1 MVYFEREAKV
11 SFAGFFGAEL
21 IMLCVISD
29 VMVGRMARPGVLGGQ
44 EPRQKFTEPP
54 PSALEFLKIFVHCR
68 HSRNLLV
75 MLLESAV
82 AF

>member
-1 MVYFEREAKV
+1 MY
-11 SFAGFFGAEL
+11 GFGNNQGWRDRG
-21 IMLCVISD
+21 C
-29 VMVGRMARPGVLGGQ
+29 LGGGGAGA
-44 EPRQKFTEPP
+44 PQKFTEPP